1 MMANNMDSGCLLAW
15 CGDSSKNAATP
26 LSTKAVDKFV
36 DFLWADAPYSRAC
49 RRKSAAIKISAVV
62 SGAETAAYE
71 IESASVRGSG
81 ARRAAAI
88 RTVH

>member
-1 MMANNMDSGCLLAW
+1 V
-15 CGDSSKNAATP
+15 CGDSSKIAAAP

-36 DFLWADAPYSRAC
+36 DFLWADAPASHEC

-71 IESASVRGSG
+71 IESGSMPVSMIARPASTG
-81 ARRAAAI
+81 A
-88 RTVH
+88 VH